1 MMPSFPH
8 AVASAIDDGARRWGT
23 TWPRGRSAAI
33 ARQRSRNPPPRRN
46 RPMPGRR
53 SRPRRRRSDNRPAL
67 SPVARARL
75 PRQVEEPS
83 LMAKK
88 EFAKFVRPDRAAREA
103 EAAKTTRLRALRL
116 AREAEIAEET
126 KAAANREAAAKLA
139 KAQARRRVSPAPP
152 G

>member
-1 MMPSFPH
+1 M
-8 AVASAIDDGARRWGT
+8 GET

-46 RPMPGRR
+46 RPSPPGRR
-53 SRPRRRRSDNRPAL
+53 SRPGRRRSDNRPAL

-75 PRQVEEPS
+75 SRQVEEPS

-116 AREAEIAEET
+116 AKEAE
-126 KAAANREAAAKLA
+126 
-139 KAQARRRVSPAPP
+139 
-152 G
+152 

>member
-1 MMPSFPH
+1 MLS
-8 AVASAIDDGARRWGT
+8 RRHRSWRSEMGEA
-23 TWPRGRSAAI
+23 TWPRGKSAAI

-46 RPMPGRR
+46 RPLPGRR
-53 SRPRRRRSDNRPAL
+53 SRPGRRRSDNRPAL

-75 PRQVEEPS
+75 PRQVEEPT

-116 AREAEIAEET
+116 AKEAEIAEET
-126 KAAANREAAAKLA
+126 KATANREAAAKLA
-139 KAQARRRVSPAPP
+139 KAELRRRVRAPHPANSPGP
-152 G
+152 